1 VAIDEVVMVENEAV
15 VCVKPVVPCDEAEDE
30 VDDES
35 DFNASKIVDTAPRAA
50 SMFIP
55 YARPPTAAQHP
66 VTTHESKPRAA
77 AHRIVKTR

>member
-1 VAIDEVVMVENEAV
+1 MAIDEVVMVENDAV

-66 VTTHESKPRAA
+66 VKHMKASRVPQLITL
-77 AHRIVKTR
+77 